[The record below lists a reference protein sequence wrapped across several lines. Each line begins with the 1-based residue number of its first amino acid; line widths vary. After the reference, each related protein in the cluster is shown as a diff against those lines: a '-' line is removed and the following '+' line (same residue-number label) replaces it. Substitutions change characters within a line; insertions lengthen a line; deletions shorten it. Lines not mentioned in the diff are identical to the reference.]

1 MPLVAFKKKYPR
13 MFIFSN
19 FTMFVKQIL
28 NDWYL
33 KTSINFKNGNC
44 SYFLSYSPVREFIA
58 SKVRL
63 SSLFGYSHCSK
74 SLKTIADHYVSLES
88 AISDS
93 KRKLNL
99 THRTWK
105 KREKSL
111 PVDSFP
117 HELLFVIGHVSF
129 PTAFSSFLLI
139 FCSCFGTFLFTQYE
153 LIITSWTDW

>member
-1 MPLVAFKKKYPR
+1 MGVH
-13 MFIFSN
+13 IFN
-19 FTMFVKQIL
+19 TMFVKQIL

-63 SSLFGYSHCSK
+63 SSLSGYSHCSK

-88 AISDS
+88 VISDR

-111 PVDSFP
+111 PVDSFL

-139 FCSCFGTFLFTQYE
+139 FCSCFSTFLFTQYE

>member
-1 MPLVAFKKKYPR
+1 MPLVAFKKKHPW

-19 FTMFVKQIL
+19 FTMFVKQFL
-28 NDWYL
+28 NDWY
-33 KTSINFKNGNC
+33 

-63 SSLFGYSHCSK
+63 SSLSGYSHCSK
-74 SLKTIADHYVSLES
+74 SLKTIADHCVSLES
-88 AISDS
+88 VIFDS

-111 PVDSFP
+111 PVDSFLL
-117 HELLFVIGHVSF
+117 ELLFVIGHVSF

-139 FCSCFGTFLFTQYE
+139 FCSCFSTFLFTQYE

>member
-1 MPLVAFKKKYPR
+1 MDVH
-13 MFIFSN
+13 IFN
-19 FTMFVKQIL
+19 TMFVKQIL

-63 SSLFGYSHCSK
+63 SSLSGYSHCSK

-88 AISDS
+88 VISDR

-111 PVDSFP
+111 PVDSFL
-117 HELLFVIGHVSF
+117 HELLFVIGYVSF

-139 FCSCFGTFLFTQYE
+139 FCSCFNKFLFTQYE
-153 LIITSWTDW
+153 LIITSWTGW